1 MNRFA
6 ISPGWQ
12 VVMLDL
18 GLRVDELLRR
28 AQLPADLFT
37 RPESGLSTREY
48 FRMWR
53 ALEEMVDE
61 PAVALRVLDLVSV
74 ETFDPPLFAALC
86 SPNLEVAIRRI
97 SQFKPLI
104 GPIRL
109 HVAREADVLVLTVD
123 FLERD
128 VPPPATLLAAE
139 LGFFVKLARLATRIE
154 LSARA
159 VTLPRDLEPHRGY
172 TRLFG
177 VAPQYGDAPSV
188 SLSLQ
193 DARRPFVTANNAMW
207 QIFEPDLRR
216 RLNALSAEAG
226 IVERVRAALL
236 ELIPGGV
243 ATVDDVART
252 LAISKRTLQRRLGAE
267 GASFK
272 AILTDVRERLAWHYL
287 DRSDLPYSQIAFLL
301 GYQDTNSF
309 FRAFNEWTGMTPNA
323 ARMRD
328 TPRCSGQP

>member
-12 VVMLDL
+12 VVMVDL

-53 ALEEMVDE
+53 ALEEMVAE

-109 HVAREADVLVLTVD
+109 HVAREADVLVLTVH

-128 VPPPATLLAAE
+128 EQPPATLLAAE
-139 LGFFVKLARLATRIE
+139 LGFFVKLARLATRTD

-159 VTLPRDLEPHRGY
+159 VVLPRDLELHHGY
-172 TRLFG
+172 TRFFG
-177 VAPQYGDAPSV
+177 VTPRYGDAPSV

-216 RLNALSAEAG
+216 RLDALSAEAG

-252 LAISKRTLQRRLGAE
+252 LAISKRTLQRRLGDE

-272 AILTDVRERLAWHYL
+272 AILADVRKRLAWHYL

-301 GYQDTNSF
+301 GYQDSNSF

-328 TPRCSGQP
+328 TPRREGQP